1 MRLPKAFRTARV
13 RLLALYLLL
22 FIGSVLTLEAL
33 LFWQLRATL
42 QGEVRT
48 QITTEVNLLLF
59 EYREDGLSELLE
71 EIEER
76 IDKNSPRQRLSYVV
90 QNAQGQVIFDRIAPI
105 AAPYGWRSITNNV
118 ASHNVATNSDLTEF
132 YFTALDGGYVLGVG
146 KNLAALTELKQAIS
160 HSLMVAAIAALL
172 LGGVGGWILSRR
184 TLAQVE
190 AINHT
195 ARAIGGGRW
204 GQRIAVQHTG
214 DEFDELSQT
223 LNHMFDRIE
232 QLVANVRQVSTGIAH
247 DLRTPLA
254 RLRNHLEELRAQP
267 PADLDQALS
276 AATAEIDAILRT
288 FAALLRLAE
297 LEAGALRESF
307 KPVDLAALTQDL
319 VEAYQPLGD
328 DSGIA
333 FSFASGASASQSCII
348 QGDKNLLQQL
358 LANLFENTLQHLS
371 AGCEVSV
378 RVERHGAQ
386 VILQIADNGTG
397 IPASERARI
406 IKPFQ
411 RLDPAGT
418 NSASSG
424 LGLALVAAIAQLHGS
439 ELQLLDNQP
448 GLLCK
453 LCFAGKVY

>member
-1 MRLPKAFRTARV
+1 MQLPKAFRTARV

-22 FIGSVLTLEAL
+22 FIGSVVALEAL

-42 QGEVRT
+42 QGELRT

-76 IDKNSPRQRLSYVV
+76 IDKNSPRQRLSYMV
-90 QNAQGQVIFDRIAPI
+90 QNAAGQVIFDRIAPV
-105 AAPYGWRSITNNV
+105 AEPYGWQHINDSNGNV
-118 ASHNVATNSDLTEF
+118 AEF
-132 YFTALDGGYVLGVG
+132 YFSPLEAGYVLGVG
-146 KNLAALTELKQAIS
+146 KDLGALAELKQAIGNALIGVLLAAVVLG
-160 HSLMVAAIAALL
+160 SL
-172 LGGVGGWILSRR
+172 GGWILSRR

-254 RLRNHLEELRAQP
+254 RLRNQLEQMRAQP
-267 PADLDQALS
+267 PADLDGALVS
-276 AATAEIDAILRT
+276 AMADVDAILHT

-297 LEAGALRESF
+297 LEAGTLRAGFKSIDLHAL
-307 KPVDLAALTQDL
+307 AQHM
-319 VEAYQPLGD
+319 VEAYQPLGED
-328 DSGIA
+328 CGIA
-333 FSFASGASASQSCII
+333 LTFVMDKGAACTIR
-348 QGDKNLLQQL
+348 GDKNLLQQL
-358 LANLFENTLQHLS
+358 LANVFENALQHLEP
-371 AGCEVSV
+371 GCCVEV
-378 RVERHGAQ
+378 RVYRRGAQ
-386 VILQIADNGTG
+386 VMLHIADNGPG

-406 IKPFQ
+406 IQPFQ
-411 RLDPAGT
+411 RLDPAG
-418 NSASSG
+418 NGGGSG

-439 ELQLLDNQP
+439 ELQLRDNVDATTQPPRHP
-448 GLLCK
+448 GLLCE
-453 LCFAGKVY
+453 LGFDCEV